1 MLYRMLGTRQLMVAI
16 DFHIEKKMLWK
27 SLSMAVV
34 YSLVINSYHLL
45 CSAGERYSY
54 RFGTT

>member
-16 DFHIEKKMLWK
+16 DFRIEKKMLWK
-27 SLSMAVV
+27 SMAVV